1 MTVDDEGLAALG
13 RYIRAQRELADVSLR
28 HFARSVNISDSYLS
42 QVERG
47 LYRPSG
53 DVLKAIARGLGLA
66 PDELF
71 RRLGWLPAAEE
82 GTTVGV
88 PEAIAADEHLTQAEK
103 AALLQ
108 MYRTMVDRGRD

>member
-1 MTVDDEGLAALG
+1 MTVNDDALVALG

-28 HFARSVNISDSYLS
+28 HFAKTVNISDSYLS

-53 DVLKAIARGLGLA
+53 DVLQAIARGLGLA

-71 RRLGWLPAAEE
+71 RRLGWLPE
-82 GTTVGV
+82 GDEAVSVGV
-88 PEAIAADEHLTQAEK
+88 PEAISADPKLSQAEK
-103 AALLQ
+103 SALLQ
-108 MYRTMVDRGRD
+108 MYRTMVDRD